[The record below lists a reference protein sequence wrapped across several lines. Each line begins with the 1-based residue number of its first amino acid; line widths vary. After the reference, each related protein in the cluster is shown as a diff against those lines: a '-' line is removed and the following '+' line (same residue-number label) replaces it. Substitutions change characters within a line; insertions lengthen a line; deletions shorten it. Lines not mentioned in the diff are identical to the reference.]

1 MLKPKVVKLILEEM
15 GITYNSP
22 FSIEGETYPYRIKKD
37 GGIERFKGIWIDSSY
52 SYLDLIAIIDANRVK
67 KITENIVEQSSI
79 RVDKK
84 GKNK

>member
-22 FSIEGETYPYRIKKD
+22 SSIDGEIYPYTIKKD
-37 GGIERFKGIWIDSSY
+37 GGRESFKGIWIDRSY

-67 KITENIVEQSSI
+67 KITENIVEQPSI

>member
-22 FSIEGETYPYRIKKD
+22 FSIDGETYPYRIKKD

-52 SYLDLIAIIDANRVK
+52 SYLDLIAIADANRIHR
-67 KITENIVEQSSI
+67 ITENIIEQPCV
-79 RVDKK
+79 RKRD
-84 GKNK
+84 GKQ

>member
-22 FSIEGETYPYRIKKD
+22 FSIDGEPYPYRIKKD
-37 GGIERFKGIWIDSSY
+37 GGIDRFKGSWIDSSH
-52 SYLDLIAIIDANRVK
+52 SYLDLIAIVDANRVK
-67 KITENIVEQSSI
+67 KITENIVEQPSI

>member
-1 MLKPKVVKLILEEM
+1 MLKPKVVRLILDELN
-15 GITYNSP
+15 ITYNSP
-22 FSIEGETYPYRIKKD
+22 FSIEGESCPYRIKKD

-52 SYLDLIAIIDANRVK
+52 SYLDLIAIVDANRVK
-67 KITENIVEQSSI
+67 KITENIVEQPAI